1 MPDTNPTAILS
12 VPLTQA
18 DDRPIELKHGRKLTV
33 ASDGG
38 DQLLEIRGASGVL
51 ELRVKVTDQG
61 VVLQMESVHISLKAA
76 ESVNVE
82 CKDFNVKA
90 ENSVSMDS
98 KGDMKITGHA
108 DVRVNANG
116 EVRVTGAMIYL
127 N

>member
-1 MPDTNPTAILS
+1 M
-12 VPLTQA
+12 PLTQA

-33 ASDGG
+33 AAEGA
-38 DQLLEIRGASGVL
+38 DQLVEIRGASGLL
-51 ELRVKVTDQG
+51 ELRVKVTDAG

-76 ESVNVE
+76 GSVNVE

-90 ENSVSMDS
+90 ENSVSMES
-98 KGDMKITGHA
+98 KGDMKITGQA